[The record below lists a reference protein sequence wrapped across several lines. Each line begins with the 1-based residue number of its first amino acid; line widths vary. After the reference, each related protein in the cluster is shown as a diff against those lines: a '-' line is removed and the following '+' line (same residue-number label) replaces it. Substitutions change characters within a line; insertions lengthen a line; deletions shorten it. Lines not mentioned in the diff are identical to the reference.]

1 MAEINDNVKKLYNSL
16 KLEGYT
22 DLGDIDQFDGKLKD
36 SGARKSLYD
45 ALNRD
50 GFTDLGEF
58 GEFET
63 KLGYEMPKD
72 LVSPANDVT
81 SSPLT
86 SPVNAQPVTEQDN
99 QGTQPEQE
107 KGFWGTFAGDVI
119 QRINAGGQ
127 DLGAGIFGLLD
138 KGARGLENLTGGLVK
153 SGGAFGQIADTFE
166 RDAAISRA
174 RSNRYQGK
182 DYKQLWDEGDYAGI
196 IGDIVLTGAESLP
209 MSIAAAASSVVN
221 PAAGLVG
228 IGAITASEKY
238 DQLDESNPNMKE
250 FPKLANA
257 ILTGFAEGASEMLG
271 AGVSNA
277 WIKGLYKTMG
287 KEKAE
292 QAIQQG
298 LLGKLREHFKRF
310 GIFYEPVEEGLEE
323 VSSQFAQNVTDKI
336 TGASPDID
344 VTEGLADSFVYG
356 MGGGAYFS
364 AANLPAYARQRVL
377 ERRANRQAE
386 TKRQDDSFR
395 TATNNAYE
403 AAYKDTSREGIN
415 SVYNNAQSK
424 KANLDAIDPGL
435 AVTIDQYVNDNAS
448 EGEVMSLME
457 GLDGDTRAAAEEYY
471 NSQIAMRGVED
482 RALDNVDKTIEEITA
497 NVMPYVTTT
506 EDGRREYTTAQY
518 DEGLYHGQV
527 FVKSIE
533 GDKAIIYQDGKEKMV
548 DAKRL
553 SNKDTKDLDVE
564 INKIK
569 SNMTAN
575 EQSRLDLFT
584 QHHPKTSYPEPGLVV
599 FNGKD
604 AFILQGQDENGDW
617 SAFPAVFD
625 KEIGQVTAKANGT
638 PSILTEREILELQD
652 NAYASQDMPVNEQVQ
667 QEQQPE
673 QTIKTSEIE
682 GENATSP
689 SSGES
694 NVSQETPQSD
704 LDRVI
709 ASLPKKDGSIDYK
722 AMTPMQQY
730 DYTSV
735 SEGPETA
742 LADLQQDVEAKR
754 VELSGIE
761 DKIAKATG
769 GDRAALRDQ
778 ARAKRKEYEELTAF
792 YNSVAPAPASVETIQ
807 EEQEPSPIVETQEE
821 PVAESVSEET
831 TTTETAQEEPVFRTV
846 HDEIED
852 LFDGSLDNDEIDQL
866 VDANIKEAEK
876 ALGKIKKPA
885 VGADKAAYL
894 EKKKEYEAKREAA
907 QAVVDHWN
915 DVKAQIANNRAG
927 VEQQAIPD
935 LEEIGEPLNAHEL
948 AAEMLANGSIKLTR
962 DSYMQ
967 ETGFGDQE
975 TKGMFGLFAS
985 PEKGGVSVERAGEI
999 LTQADSEGGYNF
1011 IDPNEPNAARDV
1023 IIDVLSQAKT
1033 RGDLINY
1040 IKRRREEMANRER
1053 QAAYND
1059 YAKWTQDNF
1068 GMTPEEWEAY
1078 NDAVDR
1084 DIRSIGITDE
1094 ELSAID
1100 GEIYDDMLA
1109 EQQDYAEIYGQLNQQ
1124 QDETNQGNEQG
1135 RDQEPGEGGGE
1146 VLPTE
1151 QPVET
1156 GRDGVVEGEREAG
1169 DDVNRQDDGAQA
1181 IQQEVKG
1188 QDLFDFAEQVVEENK
1203 RKKSGKVNEAPL
1215 TTEEIDNSDFDQVV
1229 KDGAKSYLDGN
1240 VNFAT
1245 SIAYQQIYN
1254 NVRNRSGYNE
1264 PDRQGT
1270 DGTQLD
1276 GEVDGAGSSAIGRGR
1291 DENDQVGNEGGQTP
1305 VSGQG
1310 ERGQDSVLEPVVPN
1324 GEQGDN
1330 VVPGEESGFDGVS
1343 TGRGNA
1349 RRGRKSGGDGN
1360 NVRATRGRKG
1370 RKRDDGE
1377 DTKRRDSAK
1386 SERDSAIEEINSLLD
1401 DFVKAGKEDLSLS
1414 VVGMNPKQIEIAGK
1428 ILVAGVKLGY
1438 TYVKDGVYKFNDW
1451 RKAMRSKLADPF
1463 SKAMKLT
1470 DAEIDEFIQDM
1481 WNYPYSI
1488 DGQTKLLREWAAE
1501 MEKSEL
1507 RSQVRMGLEEKAR
1520 LQREA
1525 ENIPVEVGN
1534 MQNIVET
1541 LPYLLPQQQE
1551 DVLKA
1556 ETQFFD
1562 PSHADRDH
1570 AYGKGYLFTNG
1581 TGTGKTYTGLGIV
1594 KRFIKQGKG
1603 RILILTPSQQK
1614 VLDWTKDAKNLG
1626 IDLKPLE
1633 STKDKG
1639 EGAVITTF
1647 ANLRTNKA
1655 LMEDDF
1661 DLVVYDESHRI
1672 MENKNADETI
1682 GVRQHYM
1689 ITNKNE
1695 DEAIRR
1701 LQSLHPLWIEQEELI
1716 KELDSLGKM
1725 MADPDMMQEEYAEK
1739 DSRKKQIETRLQEI
1753 RELQDKAMPEI
1764 REKAKKAV
1772 ERTKTVFLSA
1782 TPFNTI
1788 PSLAYTEGYIFSYPE
1803 ENRNTVGSYNHRS
1816 PREQFL
1822 ETQFGAGYRFRYGRI
1837 ENHVENPEALS
1848 QQEVQFSDYL
1858 ENTLQTKSGRIID
1871 SEYDYSRDF
1880 PTVTFEMASMFNNAL
1895 QDVFDYGSDKYSEI
1909 RDAFYN
1915 VFYNYNYSTALFE
1928 TMKIAAIVPRIK
1940 QHLDMG
1946 RKVVVFHR
1954 RVSSK
1959 NELVPP
1965 FRLSLDMA
1973 RSMASTLKDSNPEEK
1988 EKKRL
1993 ILKQI
1998 ADFEND
2004 YSKLLQ
2010 YEKTL
2015 NYSMPREQLAE
2026 VFGADNVLYFSG
2038 KESKKAKDDAVRQFN
2053 DDNSGKNIIVIQE
2066 ASGKEGI
2073 SLHDTTGNHQRVL
2086 ITLALPQ
2093 SPITALQIEGR
2104 TYRIGNKSNAI
2115 FEYPLLGLNLE
2126 TTLFGSKFNQQVST
2140 TENLALGSK
2149 ARNLRNAFAEGVMQH
2164 SGDIPLESQGVG
2176 GKEFDNAGKDVQD
2189 GFDKAVLDYY
2199 GTQKLKG
2206 KRNERAGIDY
2216 FPTPEPVGYKMVEW
2230 ARLEDGEEVLEPSA
2244 GHGAIARYVPMS
2256 NGLTAVE
2263 PSQDLFSLLQLRAG
2277 GNGRKF
2283 MNDIFENLNT
2293 VNKYDVVVM
2302 NPPYGQAGK
2311 KAIDHLSK
2319 AFDHLNEGGR
2329 VIAIIPRG
2337 STDNKFDKWLSETP
2351 SAAFVGEVLLPTSA
2365 FNRAGTSVSTR
2376 VVLVDKV
2383 TRKEARKDLPR
2394 HVSFDLSS
2402 YEAIDGKD
2410 GLFEA
2415 LRDIDMPRRTID
2427 KVAIDMKN
2435 ARKMAKSFRDIPG
2448 VESVIV
2454 NEDGISV
2461 DGRYPKFIYLTW
2473 SDLRSPRKYG
2483 QVNDKYN
2490 SYLND
2495 KGKKASENAEFY
2507 DTVLK
2512 TFQAVSGLTHEQFM
2526 EQANKEASVSLPRYR
2541 YIMDTNTRTGDY
2553 MHLASPETQGTLTDE
2568 QYAKVL
2574 SVAKKHGGYWNR
2586 FKKAFHFDT
2595 REQAMEFIDELS
2607 SYNTNNTRFRE
2618 SYTTEEEDI
2627 IDKSQKDGTYMKAP
2641 NGNPTNLSEKQ
2652 WAQVRTKSFKDWFG
2666 DWEND
2671 PNDSSRIVDENG
2683 EPKVVYHGTYSKFE
2697 TFNRELLG
2705 QVTDFNASDENWAKT
2720 SHIGFWFNDK
2730 KIGFYNIHIPCFLNI
2745 RNPIEMG
2752 SMQELAE
2759 EMSYY
2764 NSGEDFRDYNSDQ
2777 YDSVIIEND
2786 EEMGNTS
2793 YSVFDSNQIKSATDN
2808 IGTFSSQDEDIRY
2821 RYNDN
2826 GLQDNTRIEEAG
2838 PEANREGS
2846 RARTETVEANGNFG
2860 AQDNTPVGSTGRET
2874 AEANDGVYN
2883 GDRVNGQQTGN
2894 YDRASDQGTG
2904 RENRPANGDIDGQDG
2919 QRPVG
2924 IDTEGGEQGQRD
2936 IDSGRGNNLGNIQPG
2951 DNRGA
2956 TDNGDRGTNNVD
2968 KRLDREGNGIGR
2980 TYQGRQRII
2989 EVSNETAGSLGQRVT
3004 VITDINELPD
3014 GDAKRAISQGRKVTG
3029 WYDIPSRTVYVYAP
3043 NVADENEAKRTI
3055 LHETVG
3061 HKGLRQ
3067 LIGER
3072 DYDAEMAR
3080 LFGLLPKKERDAVA
3094 DRASRRYDGDV
3105 SVAMDEYLAEKAE
3118 LDEKP
3123 YWWEKAVSS
3132 VRDML
3137 RKIGID
3143 VRLTDNDVKY
3153 LLWRSRQGLA
3163 NANATAMAEDMVMRD
3178 KLGIDPKRG
3187 GDSRFRTAGERS
3199 VHDHSNIDQY
3209 ATERQVGS
3217 AKEQYERTLKTSA
3230 YKFQEAMQDS
3240 MLGLKTLMDAV
3251 EKESGKK
3258 IMDYENAYIAENAMS
3273 SKNLSEMEVSR
3284 RTVQKNMIDEITKLE
3299 KRGTTFDEISDY
3311 LIAKHGIERNRLM
3324 ALKKALSKNEET
3336 YQKNMEDYIAGR
3348 DAIRANGK
3356 TWEEQQRELDELA
3369 ESYGANLAEDYS
3381 GFNEMFPPADNSTE
3395 YDREAAYGYVTD
3407 YENAYDTSGVL
3418 RSVAE
3423 MNASI
3428 LDKQRNSGLMS
3439 DNAYKTISDM
3449 YQYYVPLRGW
3459 EQTTADEAYTYLTT
3473 DRGVFNAPVKT
3484 AYGRRSK
3491 AANPIFNMVNMAE
3504 SGIVEG
3510 NRNLMKQRF
3519 LTMAQNHKTDLVS
3532 VSDMWVKEVEV
3543 MDEDGN
3549 MVKEWQAQFP
3559 TIPDNATP
3567 EQVESIVT
3575 KFNERMEE
3583 LSKDKD
3589 SKIKRSKDMGN
3600 IPYKILPREKRE
3612 HQVIVKR
3619 NGKEYVLTVNGN
3631 PRAAQALNGLTN
3643 PDNNKTGWYGTLERS
3658 GKWLNRHLAANY
3670 TTRNPGFVISNFLRD
3685 MIYSNSM
3692 VWVKEN
3698 PLYALRFNRN
3708 FAKVNPAKMFS
3719 LLRKYENGTLDMSNE
3734 TERYFNE
3741 FMRGGGVTGYTNIR
3755 DVEAIRSD
3763 IAKEMR
3769 YSNKRLSIGKAFN
3782 ILGKWMDLLNRSV
3795 ENNSRFA
3802 AYVTS
3807 RQEGRSV
3814 DRSVYDAKEISVNF
3828 NKKGSGSKFLGEK
3841 DMGVI
3846 GNMAAF
3852 TSGAGQSLYVFW
3864 NAGVQGVSN
3873 TAKIAKNNKLKFAG
3887 LGATYFL
3894 LGSLINVAMQELGGD
3909 DDDEAGDY
3917 YDLPEYVRRNN
3928 ICIRNGVGGW
3938 ITIPL
3943 PIELRAI
3950 YGLGELVAGLA
3961 TGREKMSDQKVAM
3974 KVAEQFSQI
3983 MPLDMLGDGG
3993 GFMAFVPSSVKP
4005 LVEAGV
4011 NVDWTGL
4018 PIYKDNDFNKTLPEW
4033 TKAYSNVDPT
4043 LLALSKNL
4051 NEWTG
4056 GDKYTVGAVNINPA
4070 IVEHI
4075 LSGYLGGFESMRAQ
4089 LVKSIDTAIGDRE
4102 FEWRN
4107 VPVLSRV
4114 IREVDERTRMKAV
4127 NDAYYDNLKEMDDIH
4142 QRLLGYRKELSDPKN
4157 TPIDIAEY
4165 TQKYR
4170 DLLQSDEY
4178 RAYYEFNMLNKNY
4191 KKLNDLYKQ
4200 TNDERLV
4207 EYMDDLKVSMNEIAD
4222 MIK

>member
-22 DLGDIDQFDGKLKD
+22 DLGDIDQFNGKLKD

-153 SGGAFGQIADTFE
+153 SGGAFGQLADTFE

-182 DYKQLWDEGDYAGI
+182 DYKQLWDEGDYAGM
-196 IGDIVLTGAESLP
+196 IGDIALTGAESLP

-228 IGAITASEKY
+228 IGAITASQKY

-257 ILTGFAEGASEMLG
+257 ILTGLAEGGSEMLG

-323 VSSQFAQNVTDKI
+323 VSSQFSQNVTDKI

-403 AAYKDTSREGIN
+403 AGYNDTSREGIN
-415 SVYNNAQSK
+415 ATYNNAQSK

-448 EGEVMSLME
+448 EGEVISLME

-471 NSQIAMRGVED
+471 NSQIAMRGVYD
-482 RALDNVDKTIEEITA
+482 KALDDVDKKVKEMRDSVT
-497 NVMPYVTTT
+497 PYVTTT
-506 EDGRREYTTAQY
+506 EDGRQQYTTAQY
-518 DEGLYHGQV
+518 DEGLFHGRV

-533 GDKAIIYQDGKEKMV
+533 GNVAFIYRDGNTKPDMV
-548 DAKRL
+548 DARRL
-553 SNKDTKDLDVE
+553 SNITTGDLDAE
-564 INKIK
+564 MEKLRESMIM
-569 SNMTAN
+569 S
-575 EQSRLDLFT
+575 EQVRLDLYT
-584 QHHPKTSYPEPGLVV
+584 QHSPKTRYPEPGLVV

-625 KEIGQVTAKANGT
+625 KETGQVTAKENGT
-638 PSILTEREILELQD
+638 PSLLTERDILELQD
-652 NAYASQDMPVNEQVQ
+652 NAYASQDIPVNEQVQ

-709 ASLPKKDGSIDYK
+709 ASLPKKKDGSIDYK

-730 DYTSV
+730 DYTSA

-831 TTTETAQEEPVFRTV
+831 TTTETAQEEPVSRTV
-846 HDEIED
+846 NEEIED
-852 LFDGSLDNDEIDQL
+852 LFDGYLDNDEIDQL

-935 LEEIGEPLNAHEL
+935 IEEIGEPLNAHEL

-1078 NDAVDR
+1078 NDAMDR

-1094 ELSAID
+1094 ELRAID

-1124 QDETNQGNEQG
+1124 QDETNKGNEQG
-1135 RDQEPGEGGGE
+1135 RDQEPGEGSGE

-1156 GRDGVVEGEREAG
+1156 GRDGVVEGERPVDNNINSENA
-1169 DDVNRQDDGAQA
+1169 GAQEGASGEIKPIGKGPFGNIYDQFRGKVKEA
-1181 IQQEVKG
+1181 INFLRNIRDGEAIGALYHKDIGDISLVWGNDKAGLKKILKKHPEVSN
-1188 QDLFDFAEQVVEENK
+1188 DLQGILDGMNVVEESDNRIKLESPTHFAVVSKEFLGQPRDKWLLTAYEKKETPRLANSSMDVESNLNGKSDDTATRQNQDVSNNKIINNQEESQDKKNSNNEKPKNKKDNGLLSESDFIDKKVKEAFESRKDKKLTREEWEDTDDFDNAFNQASDSYPDYIKQLKDNGDLQLFYDNGSIGDRIKIREAIETAGFNFDDYVDASKEKEEAK
-1203 RKKSGKVNEAPL
+1203 RKR
-1215 TTEEIDNSDFDQVV
+1215 EEKRQKRQKEIMSRI
-1229 KDGAKSYLDGN
+1229 GLLDENGS
-1240 VNFAT
+1240 T
-1245 SIAYQQIYN
+1245 RYSIGEIAY
-1254 NVRNRSGYNE
+1254 
-1264 PDRQGT
+1264 T
-1270 DGTQLD
+1270 DMT
-1276 GEVDGAGSSAIGRGR
+1276 
-1291 DENDQVGNEGGQTP
+1291 DEQ
-1305 VSGQG
+1305 
-1310 ERGQDSVLEPVVPN
+1310 
-1324 GEQGDN
+1324 
-1330 VVPGEESGFDGVS
+1330 
-1343 TGRGNA
+1343 
-1349 RRGRKSGGDGN
+1349 
-1360 NVRATRGRKG
+1360 RAVY
-1370 RKRDDGE
+1370 D
-1377 DTKRRDSAK
+1377 
-1386 SERDSAIEEINSLLD
+1386 
-1401 DFVKAGKEDLSLS
+1401 S
-1414 VVGMNPKQIEIAGK
+1414 VVGMLEDAGIQVEVLTDDQMKALADNNEITLEAKRKSETRKDKDRVNGFIDEAISMVTGKSVKDVRSDRLRREQERRDKAKKIYDSVLDNDFNDVTLRLINEYIDEATPNNPYGRRISQRVPQKMERRLHEGNRTNAIDALFTRISESAVGKAGEKLEGNRGSRERAKEKKKELLKGWAIATGNWHTDISDFTNDKEPVARGKDSDVYYSKDGEYVIKFSKGKEGNRFPSDIDAPNLFSYIFPNSAYDILGYGEIDGNFVTILRQPIVEIESALTEDERVEYMRSLGFDPINKDNTAFSNGEVIVADLQKGNVVRTKEGNVRVIDADVKLHTKDLGGKYSYPPVDVDTENRINLFKDNNGIIYGATIGGKIYLNGSALNPETPIHEYTHIWDEACRRNNPELWNRGVDLMRQTSVWNDVKNDPNYSNLETDDEIASEVHSRLTG
-1428 ILVAGVKLGY
+1428 
-1438 TYVKDGVYKFNDW
+1438 KDGARILEEMVDSSNKQETSDLREKLKKWLDDFWWWLKDTMMPWTKNEVSRVTLNDFVNMPLKDLANGKRINQENNTVRFRFIGERGAYNLDQAEEATTRMDNLNVARNMEKANNEKKMRIEKLKTSNPVEITGDEIEPSDDLKQYKKNALEYGKRLRGEYTNKDTGVTVILSSGNKNGGLKEVLQHDINDIDHLKSVAAIPGILENSIYIETVDNEEVDKNPNVA
-1451 RKAMRSKLADPF
+1451 RYHYYVCGLKIGDTDYTVKAVVAEQNNGNRYYDHKLTEIEKGKLLDELAQLNQTSPSGLSSTGELEETEQSRPAASRGGTQSSPVSKYKDTRLMSILQTNDIENAKKIKLATGWERGADGKWRYETPDFSFKENPVVVPF
-1463 SKAMKLT
+1463 DGYVLTNLGALINDEELFKAYPELEDMTVQYQNLPLGMLASYSPKT
-1470 DAEIDEFIQDM
+1470 NRFPAMITMDDEFIRKKENPE
-1481 WNYPYSI
+1481 WR
-1488 DGQTKLLREWAAE
+1488 KLVEKMEQEPVIKKWIEE
-1501 MEKSEL
+1501 ME
-1507 RSQVRMGLEEKAR
+1507 
-1520 LQREA
+1520 RE
-1525 ENIPVEVGN
+1525 PFD
-1534 MQNIVET
+1534 ET
-1541 LPYLLPQQQE
+1541 LY
-1551 DVLKA
+1551 
-1556 ETQFFD
+1556 
-1562 PSHADRDH
+1562 
-1570 AYGKGYLFTNG
+1570 
-1581 TGTGKTYTGLGIV
+1581 
-1594 KRFIKQGKG
+1594 
-1603 RILILTPSQQK
+1603 
-1614 VLDWTKDAKNLG
+1614 
-1626 IDLKPLE
+1626 
-1633 STKDKG
+1633 
-1639 EGAVITTF
+1639 
-1647 ANLRTNKA
+1647 NK
-1655 LMEDDF
+1655 
-1661 DLVVYDESHRI
+1661 
-1672 MENKNADETI
+1672 
-1682 GVRQHYM
+1682 
-1689 ITNKNE
+1689 
-1695 DEAIRR
+1695 
-1701 LQSLHPLWIEQEELI
+1701 
-1716 KELDSLGKM
+1716 
-1725 MADPDMMQEEYAEK
+1725 AEK
-1739 DSRKKQIETRLQEI
+1739 DFKESPLWEKYNDLLLGKGKVPRYVSGFSGEKILAHEIQHAIQDIEGF
-1753 RELQDKAMPEI
+1753 
-1764 REKAKKAV
+1764 AKGG
-1772 ERTKTVFLSA
+1772 
-1782 TPFNTI
+1782 NT
-1788 PSLAYTEGYIFSYPE
+1788 
-1803 ENRNTVGSYNHRS
+1803 RNTQYNNFAGEVESRNVEKRFDLS
-1816 PREQFL
+1816 PEGRNATLAEETEDVAREDQIF
-1822 ETQFGAGYRFRYGRI
+1822 I
-1837 ENHVENPEALS
+1837 
-1848 QQEVQFSDYL
+1848 
-1858 ENTLQTKSGRIID
+1858 
-1871 SEYDYSRDF
+1871 
-1880 PTVTFEMASMFNNAL
+1880 NNAL
-1895 QDVFDYGSDKYSEI
+1895 
-1909 RDAFYN
+1909 N
-1915 VFYNYNYSTALFE
+1915 N
-1928 TMKIAAIVPRIK
+1928 
-1940 QHLDMG
+1940 
-1946 RKVVVFHR
+1946 
-1954 RVSSK
+1954 
-1959 NELVPP
+1959 
-1965 FRLSLDMA
+1965 
-1973 RSMASTLKDSNPEEK
+1973 
-1988 EKKRL
+1988 
-1993 ILKQI
+1993 
-1998 ADFEND
+1998 
-2004 YSKLLQ
+2004 
-2010 YEKTL
+2010 
-2015 NYSMPREQLAE
+2015 
-2026 VFGADNVLYFSG
+2026 
-2038 KESKKAKDDAVRQFN
+2038 
-2053 DDNSGKNIIVIQE
+2053 
-2066 ASGKEGI
+2066 
-2073 SLHDTTGNHQRVL
+2073 
-2086 ITLALPQ
+2086 
-2093 SPITALQIEGR
+2093 
-2104 TYRIGNKSNAI
+2104 NKS
-2115 FEYPLLGLNLE
+2115 
-2126 TTLFGSKFNQQVST
+2126 LFYEPNTRNNQS
-2140 TENLALGSK
+2140 
-2149 ARNLRNAFAEGVMQH
+2149 
-2164 SGDIPLESQGVG
+2164 
-2176 GKEFDNAGKDVQD
+2176 
-2189 GFDKAVLDYY
+2189 
-2199 GTQKLKG
+2199 
-2206 KRNERAGIDY
+2206 
-2216 FPTPEPVGYKMVEW
+2216 
-2230 ARLEDGEEVLEPSA
+2230 
-2244 GHGAIARYVPMS
+2244 
-2256 NGLTAVE
+2256 
-2263 PSQDLFSLLQLRAG
+2263 
-2277 GNGRKF
+2277 
-2283 MNDIFENLNT
+2283 
-2293 VNKYDVVVM
+2293 
-2302 NPPYGQAGK
+2302 
-2311 KAIDHLSK
+2311 
-2319 AFDHLNEGGR
+2319 
-2329 VIAIIPRG
+2329 
-2337 STDNKFDKWLSETP
+2337 
-2351 SAAFVGEVLLPTSA
+2351 
-2365 FNRAGTSVSTR
+2365 
-2376 VVLVDKV
+2376 
-2383 TRKEARKDLPR
+2383 KEAR
-2394 HVSFDLSS
+2394 
-2402 YEAIDGKD
+2402 
-2410 GLFEA
+2410 
-2415 LRDIDMPRRTID
+2415 
-2427 KVAIDMKN
+2427 
-2435 ARKMAKSFRDIPG
+2435 
-2448 VESVIV
+2448 
-2454 NEDGISV
+2454 
-2461 DGRYPKFIYLTW
+2461 
-2473 SDLRSPRKYG
+2473 
-2483 QVNDKYN
+2483 
-2490 SYLND
+2490 
-2495 KGKKASENAEFY
+2495 
-2507 DTVLK
+2507 
-2512 TFQAVSGLTHEQFM
+2512 
-2526 EQANKEASVSLPRYR
+2526 
-2541 YIMDTNTRTGDY
+2541 
-2553 MHLASPETQGTLTDE
+2553 
-2568 QYAKVL
+2568 
-2574 SVAKKHGGYWNR
+2574 
-2586 FKKAFHFDT
+2586 
-2595 REQAMEFIDELS
+2595 
-2607 SYNTNNTRFRE
+2607 
-2618 SYTTEEEDI
+2618 
-2627 IDKSQKDGTYMKAP
+2627 
-2641 NGNPTNLSEKQ
+2641 
-2652 WAQVRTKSFKDWFG
+2652 
-2666 DWEND
+2666 
-2671 PNDSSRIVDENG
+2671 
-2683 EPKVVYHGTYSKFE
+2683 
-2697 TFNRELLG
+2697 
-2705 QVTDFNASDENWAKT
+2705 
-2720 SHIGFWFNDK
+2720 
-2730 KIGFYNIHIPCFLNI
+2730 
-2745 RNPIEMG
+2745 
-2752 SMQELAE
+2752 
-2759 EMSYY
+2759 
-2764 NSGEDFRDYNSDQ
+2764 
-2777 YDSVIIEND
+2777 
-2786 EEMGNTS
+2786 
-2793 YSVFDSNQIKSATDN
+2793 
-2808 IGTFSSQDEDIRY
+2808 
-2821 RYNDN
+2821 
-2826 GLQDNTRIEEAG
+2826 
-2838 PEANREGS
+2838 PEANREDS

-2919 QRPVG
+2919 QRAVG
-2924 IDTEGGEQGQRD
+2924 YDAGRGEQGQRD
-2936 IDSGRGNNLGNIQPG
+2936 IDSGERNNLGNIQPG
-2951 DNRGA
+2951 NDRGA

-2968 KRLDREGNGIGR
+2968 KRLDREGDGIGR

-3004 VITDINELPD
+3004 VITDINEIPD

-3072 DYDAEMAR
+3072 DYDSEMAR

-3123 YWWEKAVSS
+3123 SWWEKAVSS

-3143 VRLTDNDVKY
+3143 VKLTDNDVKY

-3240 MLGLKTLMDAV
+3240 MLGLKTLMEAV

-3567 EQVESIVT
+3567 EQVESIVA

-3589 SKIKRSKDMGN
+3589 SKIKRSRDMGN

-3619 NGKEYVLTVNGN
+3619 NGKEYVLTINGN

-3719 LLRKYENGTLDMSNE
+3719 LLRKYENGTLDMNNE

-3741 FMRGGGVTGYTNIR
+3741 FMRGGGETGYTNIR

-3943 PIELRAI
+3943 PIELRAV
-3950 YGLGELVAGLA
+3950 YGLGELAAGLA

-3974 KVAEQFSQI
+3974 KVAEQMSQV

-4018 PIYKDNDFNKTLPEW
+4018 PIYKDNDFNKGMPEW

-4089 LVKSIDTAIGDRE
+4089 LVKSIDTATGERE

-4114 IREVDERTRMKAV
+4114 IREGDERTRMKAV
-4127 NDAYYDNLKEMDDIH
+4127 NDAYYENMKMMKEIH
-4142 QRLLGYRKELSDPKN
+4142 QQELGYDRERKNPAN
-4157 TPIDIAEY
+4157 TPIEIAEY
-4165 TQKYR
+4165 SKKYS
-4170 DLLQSDEY
+4170 DLRQSDKY
-4178 RAYYEFNMLNKNY
+4178 KAYKEIEIRNNKY
-4191 KKLNDLYKQ
+4191 LYLKDLYEK
-4200 TNDERLV
+4200 TKDERLV
-4207 EYMDDLKVSMNEIAD
+4207 EHMDNMKISMNEIAD

>member
-86 SPVNAQPVTEQDN
+86 SPVNTQPVTEQDN

-153 SGGAFGQIADTFE
+153 SGGAFGQLADTFE

-182 DYKQLWDEGDYAGI
+182 DYKQLWDEGDYAGM
-196 IGDIVLTGAESLP
+196 IGDIALTGAESLP

-257 ILTGFAEGASEMLG
+257 ILTGLAEGGSEMLG

-336 TGASPDID
+336 TGVSPDMD

-364 AANLPAYARQRVL
+364 AANLPAYAHQRVL

-403 AAYKDTSREGIN
+403 AGYNDTSREGIN
-415 SVYNNAQSK
+415 ATYNNAQSK

-448 EGEVMSLME
+448 EGEVISLME

-471 NSQIAMRGVED
+471 NSQIAMRGVYD
-482 RALDNVDKTIEEITA
+482 KALDDVDKKVKEMRDSVT
-497 NVMPYVTTT
+497 PYVTTT
-506 EDGRREYTTAQY
+506 EDGIQQYTTAQY
-518 DEGLYHGQV
+518 DEGLFHGKV

-548 DAKRL
+548 DARRL
-553 SNKDTKDLDVE
+553 SDINTGDLDAE
-564 INKIK
+564 MEKLRESMIM
-569 SNMTAN
+569 S
-575 EQSRLDLFT
+575 EQVRLDLYT
-584 QHHPKTSYPEPGLVV
+584 QHSPKTRYPEPGLVV

-617 SAFPAVFD
+617 SAFPAVMD
-625 KEIGQVTAKANGT
+625 KETGQVTAKANGT
-638 PSILTEREILELQD
+638 PSLLTEREILELQD

-689 SSGES
+689 SSDES

-709 ASLPKKDGSIDYK
+709 ASLPKKDDGSIDYK
-722 AMTPMQQY
+722 SMSPSQQY
-730 DYTSV
+730 DYTSLTE
-735 SEGPETA
+735 SPETA
-742 LADLQQDVEAKR
+742 LSDLQQDVEAKKKE
-754 VELSGIE
+754 VEDIE
-761 DKIAKATG
+761 AKIAKATG
-769 GDRAALRDQ
+769 GERAELRDQ

-792 YNSVAPAPASVETIQ
+792 YNSVAPAPVPAEIQ
-807 EEQEPSPIVETQEE
+807 QEVQEPVQAVEKQEVKQEKPIETEK
-821 PVAESVSEET
+821 SK
-831 TTTETAQEEPVFRTV
+831 TTEKKTDKNNEVDNYLGLEE
-846 HDEIED
+846 
-852 LFDGSLDNDEIDQL
+852 
-866 VDANIKEAEK
+866 
-876 ALGKIKKPA
+876 
-885 VGADKAAYL
+885 VGA
-894 EKKKEYEAKREAA
+894 
-907 QAVVDHWN
+907 
-915 DVKAQIANNRAG
+915 
-927 VEQQAIPD
+927 
-935 LEEIGEPLNAHEL
+935 PLNAHEL
-948 AAEMLANGSIKLTR
+948 AAKMMANGSIRLTR
-962 DSYMQ
+962 DSYMK
-967 ETGFGDQE
+967 ETGFGE
-975 TKGMFGLFAS
+975 EEAKKMFGLFYK
-985 PEKGGVSVERAGEI
+985 PENGGVSVERAGEI

-1084 DIRSIGITDE
+1084 DIRSIGITDV
-1094 ELSAID
+1094 ELRAID

-1181 IQQEVKG
+1181 GEGESIREDDNG
-1188 QDLFDFAEQVVEENK
+1188 MTEN
-1203 RKKSGKVNEAPL
+1203 
-1215 TTEEIDNSDFDQVV
+1215 Q
-1229 KDGAKSYLDGN
+1229 
-1240 VNFAT
+1240 
-1245 SIAYQQIYN
+1245 
-1254 NVRNRSGYNE
+1254 
-1264 PDRQGT
+1264 
-1270 DGTQLD
+1270 
-1276 GEVDGAGSSAIGRGR
+1276 
-1291 DENDQVGNEGGQTP
+1291 
-1305 VSGQG
+1305 
-1310 ERGQDSVLEPVVPN
+1310 
-1324 GEQGDN
+1324 
-1330 VVPGEESGFDGVS
+1330 
-1343 TGRGNA
+1343 
-1349 RRGRKSGGDGN
+1349 
-1360 NVRATRGRKG
+1360 RAVY
-1370 RKRDDGE
+1370 D
-1377 DTKRRDSAK
+1377 
-1386 SERDSAIEEINSLLD
+1386 
-1401 DFVKAGKEDLSLS
+1401 S
-1414 VVGMNPKQIEIAGK
+1414 VVGMLEDAG
-1428 ILVAGVKLGY
+1428 IQVEVL
-1438 TYVKDGVYKFNDW
+1438 TDDQM
-1451 RKAMRSKLADPF
+1451 KALAD
-1463 SKAMKLT
+1463 
-1470 DAEIDEFIQDM
+1470 
-1481 WNYPYSI
+1481 N
-1488 DGQTKLLREWAAE
+1488 
-1501 MEKSEL
+1501 
-1507 RSQVRMGLEEKAR
+1507 
-1520 LQREA
+1520 
-1525 ENIPVEVGN
+1525 
-1534 MQNIVET
+1534 
-1541 LPYLLPQQQE
+1541 
-1551 DVLKA
+1551 
-1556 ETQFFD
+1556 
-1562 PSHADRDH
+1562 
-1570 AYGKGYLFTNG
+1570 
-1581 TGTGKTYTGLGIV
+1581 
-1594 KRFIKQGKG
+1594 
-1603 RILILTPSQQK
+1603 
-1614 VLDWTKDAKNLG
+1614 
-1626 IDLKPLE
+1626 
-1633 STKDKG
+1633 
-1639 EGAVITTF
+1639 
-1647 ANLRTNKA
+1647 
-1655 LMEDDF
+1655 
-1661 DLVVYDESHRI
+1661 
-1672 MENKNADETI
+1672 
-1682 GVRQHYM
+1682 
-1689 ITNKNE
+1689 NE
-1695 DEAIRR
+1695 
-1701 LQSLHPLWIEQEELI
+1701 
-1716 KELDSLGKM
+1716 
-1725 MADPDMMQEEYAEK
+1725 
-1739 DSRKKQIETRLQEI
+1739 
-1753 RELQDKAMPEI
+1753 
-1764 REKAKKAV
+1764 
-1772 ERTKTVFLSA
+1772 
-1782 TPFNTI
+1782 
-1788 PSLAYTEGYIFSYPE
+1788 
-1803 ENRNTVGSYNHRS
+1803 
-1816 PREQFL
+1816 
-1822 ETQFGAGYRFRYGRI
+1822 
-1837 ENHVENPEALS
+1837 
-1848 QQEVQFSDYL
+1848 
-1858 ENTLQTKSGRIID
+1858 
-1871 SEYDYSRDF
+1871 
-1880 PTVTFEMASMFNNAL
+1880 
-1895 QDVFDYGSDKYSEI
+1895 
-1909 RDAFYN
+1909 
-1915 VFYNYNYSTALFE
+1915 
-1928 TMKIAAIVPRIK
+1928 
-1940 QHLDMG
+1940 
-1946 RKVVVFHR
+1946 
-1954 RVSSK
+1954 
-1959 NELVPP
+1959 
-1965 FRLSLDMA
+1965 
-1973 RSMASTLKDSNPEEK
+1973 
-1988 EKKRL
+1988 
-1993 ILKQI
+1993 
-1998 ADFEND
+1998 
-2004 YSKLLQ
+2004 
-2010 YEKTL
+2010 
-2015 NYSMPREQLAE
+2015 
-2026 VFGADNVLYFSG
+2026 
-2038 KESKKAKDDAVRQFN
+2038 
-2053 DDNSGKNIIVIQE
+2053 
-2066 ASGKEGI
+2066 
-2073 SLHDTTGNHQRVL
+2073 
-2086 ITLALPQ
+2086 ITLEAK
-2093 SPITALQIEGR
+2093 R
-2104 TYRIGNKSNAI
+2104 KS
-2115 FEYPLLGLNLE
+2115 
-2126 TTLFGSKFNQQVST
+2126 
-2140 TENLALGSK
+2140 
-2149 ARNLRNAFAEGVMQH
+2149 
-2164 SGDIPLESQGVG
+2164 
-2176 GKEFDNAGKDVQD
+2176 
-2189 GFDKAVLDYY
+2189 
-2199 GTQKLKG
+2199 
-2206 KRNERAGIDY
+2206 
-2216 FPTPEPVGYKMVEW
+2216 
-2230 ARLEDGEEVLEPSA
+2230 
-2244 GHGAIARYVPMS
+2244 
-2256 NGLTAVE
+2256 
-2263 PSQDLFSLLQLRAG
+2263 
-2277 GNGRKF
+2277 
-2283 MNDIFENLNT
+2283 
-2293 VNKYDVVVM
+2293 
-2302 NPPYGQAGK
+2302 
-2311 KAIDHLSK
+2311 
-2319 AFDHLNEGGR
+2319 
-2329 VIAIIPRG
+2329 
-2337 STDNKFDKWLSETP
+2337 
-2351 SAAFVGEVLLPTSA
+2351 
-2365 FNRAGTSVSTR
+2365 
-2376 VVLVDKV
+2376 
-2383 TRKEARKDLPR
+2383 EARKDKDRVNGFIDEAISMVTGKSVKDVRSDRLRREQERRDKAKKIYDSVLDNDFNDVTLRLINEYIDEATPKNPYGRRISQRVPQKMERGLHEGNRTNAVDALFTRISESAVGKAGEKLEGNRGSRERAKEKKKELLKGWAIATGNWHTDISDFTNDKEPIARGKDSDVYYSKDGEYVIKFSKGKDSKRFSSDIDAANLFSFVFPNTAYDILGYGEINGEFVTILQQPVVDIESALTETERVAYMRSLGYEPMNKENTAFSNGQIVVSDLQKGNIVKGKDGKTYVIDADVKLHTKDLGGKYSYPPVDVDTENRINLFKDNNGIIYGATIGGKIYLNGSALNPETPIHEYTHIWDEACRRNNPELWNRGVDLMRQTSVWNDVKNDPNYSNLETDDEIASEVHSRLTGKDGARILEEMVDSSNKQDTSDLREKLKKWLDDFWWWLKDTMMPWTKNEVSRVTLNDFVNMPLKDLANGKRINQENNTVRFRFIGERGAYNLDQAEEATTRMDNLDVARNMEKANNDKKKRIEKLKTSNPVEITGDEIEPSDDLKQYKKNALEYGKRLRGEYTNKDTGVTVILSSGNKNGGLKEVLQHDINDIDHLKSVAAIPGILENSIYIETVDNEEVDKNPNVARYHYYVCGLKIGDTDYTVKAVVAEQNNGNRYYDHKLTEIEKGKLLDELAQLNQTSPSGLSSTGELEETEQSRPAASRGGTQSSPVSKYKDTRLMSILQTDDRENAKKIKLATGWERGADGKWRYETPDFSFKENPVVVPFDGYVLTNLGALINDEELFKAYPELEDMTVQYQNLPLGMLASYSPKTNR
-2394 HVSFDLSS
+2394 FPAMITMDNEFIRKKENPEWRKLVEKMEQEPVIKKWIEEMEREPFDEAVYNKAEKDFKESPLWEKYNDLLLGKGKVPRYVSGFSGEKILAHEIQHAIQDIEGFAKGGNTRNTQYNNFAGEVESRNVEKRFDLSP
-2402 YEAIDGKD
+2402 E
-2410 GLFEA
+2410 
-2415 LRDIDMPRRTID
+2415 
-2427 KVAIDMKN
+2427 
-2435 ARKMAKSFRDIPG
+2435 
-2448 VESVIV
+2448 
-2454 NEDGISV
+2454 
-2461 DGRYPKFIYLTW
+2461 GRSAT
-2473 SDLRSPRKYG
+2473 
-2483 QVNDKYN
+2483 
-2490 SYLND
+2490 
-2495 KGKKASENAEFY
+2495 
-2507 DTVLK
+2507 
-2512 TFQAVSGLTHEQFM
+2512 
-2526 EQANKEASVSLPRYR
+2526 
-2541 YIMDTNTRTGDY
+2541 
-2553 MHLASPETQGTLTDE
+2553 
-2568 QYAKVL
+2568 
-2574 SVAKKHGGYWNR
+2574 
-2586 FKKAFHFDT
+2586 
-2595 REQAMEFIDELS
+2595 
-2607 SYNTNNTRFRE
+2607 
-2618 SYTTEEEDI
+2618 
-2627 IDKSQKDGTYMKAP
+2627 
-2641 NGNPTNLSEKQ
+2641 
-2652 WAQVRTKSFKDWFG
+2652 
-2666 DWEND
+2666 
-2671 PNDSSRIVDENG
+2671 
-2683 EPKVVYHGTYSKFE
+2683 
-2697 TFNRELLG
+2697 
-2705 QVTDFNASDENWAKT
+2705 
-2720 SHIGFWFNDK
+2720 
-2730 KIGFYNIHIPCFLNI
+2730 
-2745 RNPIEMG
+2745 
-2752 SMQELAE
+2752 LAE
-2759 EMSYY
+2759 ETEDVAREDQIFIN
-2764 NSGEDFRDYNSDQ
+2764 NSLN
-2777 YDSVIIEND
+2777 N
-2786 EEMGNTS
+2786 N
-2793 YSVFDSNQIKSATDN
+2793 KSLLY
-2808 IGTFSSQDEDIRY
+2808 EP
-2821 RYNDN
+2821 
-2826 GLQDNTRIEEAG
+2826 NTRNNQSKEAG
-2838 PEANREGS
+2838 PEANREDS

-2919 QRPVG
+2919 QRAVG
-2924 IDTEGGEQGQRD
+2924 YDAGRGEQGQRD
-2936 IDSGRGNNLGNIQPG
+2936 IDSGERNNLGNIQPG

-2956 TDNGDRGTNNVD
+2956 TDIGDRGTNNVD
-2968 KRLDREGNGIGR
+2968 KRLDREGDGIGR

-3004 VITDINELPD
+3004 VITDINEIPD

-3072 DYDAEMAR
+3072 DYDSEMAR

-3123 YWWEKAVSS
+3123 SWWEKAVSS

-3143 VRLTDNDVKY
+3143 VKLTDNDVKY

-3178 KLGIDPKRG
+3178 KLGIGPKRG

-3251 EKESGKK
+3251 EKETGKR

-3273 SKNLSEMEVSR
+3273 SKNLSEMDVSR
-3284 RTVQKNMIDEITKLE
+3284 RTVQKNMIDEITNLE

-3510 NRNLMKQRF
+3510 NRNIMKQRF

-3567 EQVESIVT
+3567 EQVESIVAR
-3575 KFNERMEE
+3575 FNERMEE

-3589 SKIKRSKDMGN
+3589 SKIKRSRDMGN

-3619 NGKEYVLTVNGN
+3619 NGKEYVLTINGN

-3719 LLRKYENGTLDMSNE
+3719 LLRKYENGTLDMNNE

-3741 FMRGGGVTGYTNIR
+3741 FMRGGGETGYTNIR

-3894 LGSLINVAMQELGGD
+3894 LGSLINVAMQELGGG

-3993 GFMAFVPSSVKP
+3993 GLMAFVPSAVKP

-4018 PIYKDNDFNKTLPEW
+4018 PIYKDNDFNKGMPEW

-4089 LVKSIDTAIGDRE
+4089 LVKSIDTATGERE

-4114 IREVDERTRMKAV
+4114 IREGDERTRMKAV

>member
-86 SPVNAQPVTEQDN
+86 SPVNTQPVTEQDN

-153 SGGAFGQIADTFE
+153 SGGAFGQLADTFE

-182 DYKQLWDEGDYAGI
+182 DYKQLWDEGDYAGM
-196 IGDIVLTGAESLP
+196 IGDIALTGAESLP

-228 IGAITASEKY
+228 IGAITASQKY

-257 ILTGFAEGASEMLG
+257 ILTGLAEGGSEMLG

-336 TGASPDID
+336 TGVSPDMD

-403 AAYKDTSREGIN
+403 AGYNDTSREGIN
-415 SVYNNAQSK
+415 ATYNNAQSK

-471 NSQIAMRGVED
+471 NSQIAMRGVYD
-482 RALDNVDKTIEEITA
+482 KALDDVDKKVKEMRDSVT
-497 NVMPYVTTT
+497 PYVTTT
-506 EDGRREYTTAQY
+506 EDGRQQYTTAQY
-518 DEGLYHGQV
+518 DEGLFHGRV

-533 GDKAIIYQDGKEKMV
+533 GNVAFIYRDGNTKPDMV
-548 DAKRL
+548 DARRL
-553 SNKDTKDLDVE
+553 SNITTGDLDAE
-564 INKIK
+564 MEKLRESMIM
-569 SNMTAN
+569 S
-575 EQSRLDLFT
+575 EQVRLDLYT
-584 QHHPKTSYPEPGLVV
+584 QHSPKTRYPEPGLVV

-617 SAFPAVFD
+617 SAFPAVMD
-625 KEIGQVTAKANGT
+625 KETGQVTAKANGT
-638 PSILTEREILELQD
+638 PSLLTEREILELQD

-709 ASLPKKDGSIDYK
+709 ALLPKKDDGSIDYK
-722 AMTPMQQY
+722 SMSPSQQY
-730 DYTSV
+730 DYTSLTE
-735 SEGPETA
+735 SPETA
-742 LADLQQDVEAKR
+742 LSDLQQDVEAKKKE
-754 VELSGIE
+754 VEDIE
-761 DKIAKATG
+761 AKIAKATG
-769 GDRAALRDQ
+769 GERAELRDQ

-792 YNSVAPAPASVETIQ
+792 YNSVAPAPVPVEIQ
-807 EEQEPSPIVETQEE
+807 QEVQEHVQAVEKQEVKQEKPIETEK
-821 PVAESVSEET
+821 SK
-831 TTTETAQEEPVFRTV
+831 TTEKKTDKNNEVDNYLGLEE
-846 HDEIED
+846 
-852 LFDGSLDNDEIDQL
+852 
-866 VDANIKEAEK
+866 
-876 ALGKIKKPA
+876 
-885 VGADKAAYL
+885 VGA
-894 EKKKEYEAKREAA
+894 
-907 QAVVDHWN
+907 
-915 DVKAQIANNRAG
+915 
-927 VEQQAIPD
+927 
-935 LEEIGEPLNAHEL
+935 PLNAHEL
-948 AAEMLANGSIKLTR
+948 AAKMMANGSIRLTR
-962 DSYMQ
+962 DSYMK
-967 ETGFGDQE
+967 ETGFGE
-975 TKGMFGLFAS
+975 EEAKKMFGLFYK
-985 PEKGGVSVERAGEI
+985 PENGGVSVERAGEI

-1078 NDAVDR
+1078 NDAMDR

-1094 ELSAID
+1094 ELRAID

-1156 GRDGVVEGEREAG
+1156 GRDGVVEGERPVDNNINSENA
-1169 DDVNRQDDGAQA
+1169 GAQEGASGEIKPIGKGPFGNIYDQFRGKVKEA
-1181 IQQEVKG
+1181 INFLRNIRDGEAIGALYHKDIGDISLVWGNDKAGLKKILKKHPEVSN
-1188 QDLFDFAEQVVEENK
+1188 DLQGILDGMNVVEESDNRIKLESPTHFAVVSKEFLGQPRDKWLLTAYEKKETPRLANSSMDVESNLNGKSDDTATRQNQDVSNNKIINNQEESQDKKNSNNEKPKNKKDNGLLSESDFIDKKVKEAFESRKDKKLTREEWEDTDDFDNAFNQASDSYPDYIKQLKDNGDLQLFYDNGSIGDRIKIREAIETAGFNFDDYVDASKEKEEAK
-1203 RKKSGKVNEAPL
+1203 RKR
-1215 TTEEIDNSDFDQVV
+1215 EEKRQKRQKEIMSRI
-1229 KDGAKSYLDGN
+1229 GLLDENGS
-1240 VNFAT
+1240 T
-1245 SIAYQQIYN
+1245 RYSIGEIAY
-1254 NVRNRSGYNE
+1254 
-1264 PDRQGT
+1264 T
-1270 DGTQLD
+1270 DMT
-1276 GEVDGAGSSAIGRGR
+1276 
-1291 DENDQVGNEGGQTP
+1291 DEQ
-1305 VSGQG
+1305 
-1310 ERGQDSVLEPVVPN
+1310 
-1324 GEQGDN
+1324 
-1330 VVPGEESGFDGVS
+1330 
-1343 TGRGNA
+1343 
-1349 RRGRKSGGDGN
+1349 
-1360 NVRATRGRKG
+1360 RAVY
-1370 RKRDDGE
+1370 D
-1377 DTKRRDSAK
+1377 
-1386 SERDSAIEEINSLLD
+1386 
-1401 DFVKAGKEDLSLS
+1401 S
-1414 VVGMNPKQIEIAGK
+1414 VVGMLEDAG
-1428 ILVAGVKLGY
+1428 IQVEVL
-1438 TYVKDGVYKFNDW
+1438 TDDQM
-1451 RKAMRSKLADPF
+1451 KALAD
-1463 SKAMKLT
+1463 
-1470 DAEIDEFIQDM
+1470 
-1481 WNYPYSI
+1481 N
-1488 DGQTKLLREWAAE
+1488 
-1501 MEKSEL
+1501 
-1507 RSQVRMGLEEKAR
+1507 
-1520 LQREA
+1520 
-1525 ENIPVEVGN
+1525 
-1534 MQNIVET
+1534 
-1541 LPYLLPQQQE
+1541 
-1551 DVLKA
+1551 
-1556 ETQFFD
+1556 
-1562 PSHADRDH
+1562 
-1570 AYGKGYLFTNG
+1570 
-1581 TGTGKTYTGLGIV
+1581 
-1594 KRFIKQGKG
+1594 
-1603 RILILTPSQQK
+1603 
-1614 VLDWTKDAKNLG
+1614 
-1626 IDLKPLE
+1626 
-1633 STKDKG
+1633 
-1639 EGAVITTF
+1639 
-1647 ANLRTNKA
+1647 
-1655 LMEDDF
+1655 
-1661 DLVVYDESHRI
+1661 
-1672 MENKNADETI
+1672 
-1682 GVRQHYM
+1682 
-1689 ITNKNE
+1689 NE
-1695 DEAIRR
+1695 
-1701 LQSLHPLWIEQEELI
+1701 
-1716 KELDSLGKM
+1716 
-1725 MADPDMMQEEYAEK
+1725 
-1739 DSRKKQIETRLQEI
+1739 
-1753 RELQDKAMPEI
+1753 
-1764 REKAKKAV
+1764 
-1772 ERTKTVFLSA
+1772 
-1782 TPFNTI
+1782 
-1788 PSLAYTEGYIFSYPE
+1788 
-1803 ENRNTVGSYNHRS
+1803 
-1816 PREQFL
+1816 
-1822 ETQFGAGYRFRYGRI
+1822 
-1837 ENHVENPEALS
+1837 
-1848 QQEVQFSDYL
+1848 
-1858 ENTLQTKSGRIID
+1858 
-1871 SEYDYSRDF
+1871 
-1880 PTVTFEMASMFNNAL
+1880 
-1895 QDVFDYGSDKYSEI
+1895 
-1909 RDAFYN
+1909 
-1915 VFYNYNYSTALFE
+1915 
-1928 TMKIAAIVPRIK
+1928 
-1940 QHLDMG
+1940 
-1946 RKVVVFHR
+1946 
-1954 RVSSK
+1954 
-1959 NELVPP
+1959 
-1965 FRLSLDMA
+1965 
-1973 RSMASTLKDSNPEEK
+1973 
-1988 EKKRL
+1988 
-1993 ILKQI
+1993 
-1998 ADFEND
+1998 
-2004 YSKLLQ
+2004 
-2010 YEKTL
+2010 
-2015 NYSMPREQLAE
+2015 
-2026 VFGADNVLYFSG
+2026 
-2038 KESKKAKDDAVRQFN
+2038 
-2053 DDNSGKNIIVIQE
+2053 
-2066 ASGKEGI
+2066 
-2073 SLHDTTGNHQRVL
+2073 
-2086 ITLALPQ
+2086 ITLEAK
-2093 SPITALQIEGR
+2093 R
-2104 TYRIGNKSNAI
+2104 KS
-2115 FEYPLLGLNLE
+2115 
-2126 TTLFGSKFNQQVST
+2126 
-2140 TENLALGSK
+2140 
-2149 ARNLRNAFAEGVMQH
+2149 
-2164 SGDIPLESQGVG
+2164 
-2176 GKEFDNAGKDVQD
+2176 
-2189 GFDKAVLDYY
+2189 
-2199 GTQKLKG
+2199 
-2206 KRNERAGIDY
+2206 
-2216 FPTPEPVGYKMVEW
+2216 
-2230 ARLEDGEEVLEPSA
+2230 
-2244 GHGAIARYVPMS
+2244 
-2256 NGLTAVE
+2256 
-2263 PSQDLFSLLQLRAG
+2263 
-2277 GNGRKF
+2277 
-2283 MNDIFENLNT
+2283 
-2293 VNKYDVVVM
+2293 
-2302 NPPYGQAGK
+2302 
-2311 KAIDHLSK
+2311 
-2319 AFDHLNEGGR
+2319 
-2329 VIAIIPRG
+2329 
-2337 STDNKFDKWLSETP
+2337 
-2351 SAAFVGEVLLPTSA
+2351 
-2365 FNRAGTSVSTR
+2365 
-2376 VVLVDKV
+2376 
-2383 TRKEARKDLPR
+2383 EARKDKDRVNGFIDEAISMVTGKSVKDVRSDRLRREQERRDKAKKIYDSVLDNDFNDVTLRLINEYIDEATPNNPYGRRISQRVPQKMERRLHEGNRTNAIDALFTRISESAVGKAGEKLEGNRGSRERAKEKKKELLKGWAIATGNWHTDISDFTNDKEPVARGKDSDVYYSKDGEYVIKFSKGKEGNRFPSDIDAPNLFSYIFPNSAYDILGYGEIDGNFVTILRQPIVEIESALTEDERVEYMRSLGFDPINKDNTAFSNGEVIVADLQKGNVVRTKEGNVRVIDADVKLHTKDLGGKYSYPPVDVDTENRINLFKDNNGIIYGATIGGKIYLNGSALNPETPIHEYTHIWDEACRRNNPELWNRGVDLMRQTSVWNDVKNDPNYSNLETDDEIASEVHSRLTGKDGARILEEMVDSSNKQDTSDLREKLKKWLDDFWWWLKDTMMPWTKNEVSRVTLNDFVNMPLKDLANGKRINQENNTVRFRFIGERGAYNLDQAEEATTRMDNLDVARNMEKANNDKKKRIEKLRTSNPVEITGNEIEPSDDLKQYKKNALEYGKRLRGEYTNKDTGVTVILSSGNKNGGLKEVLQHDINDIDHLKSVAAIPGILENSIYIETVDNEEVDKNPNVARYHYYVCGLKIGDTDYTVKAVVAEQNNGNRYYDHKLTEIEKGKLLDELAQLNQTSPSGLSSTGELEETEQSRPAASRGGTQTSPVSKYKDTRLMSILQTDDRENAKKIKLATGWERGADGKWRYETPDFSFKENPVVVPFDGYVLTNLGALINDEELFKAYPELEDMTVQYQNLPLGMLASYSPKTNR
-2394 HVSFDLSS
+2394 FPAMITMDNEFIRKKENPEWRKLVEKMEQEPVIKKWIEEMEREPFDETLYNKAEKDFKESPLWEKYNDLLLGKGKVPRYVSGFSGEKILAHEIQHAIQDIEGFAKGGNTRNTQYNNFAGEVESRNVEKRFDLSP
-2402 YEAIDGKD
+2402 E
-2410 GLFEA
+2410 
-2415 LRDIDMPRRTID
+2415 
-2427 KVAIDMKN
+2427 
-2435 ARKMAKSFRDIPG
+2435 
-2448 VESVIV
+2448 
-2454 NEDGISV
+2454 
-2461 DGRYPKFIYLTW
+2461 GRSAT
-2473 SDLRSPRKYG
+2473 
-2483 QVNDKYN
+2483 
-2490 SYLND
+2490 
-2495 KGKKASENAEFY
+2495 
-2507 DTVLK
+2507 
-2512 TFQAVSGLTHEQFM
+2512 
-2526 EQANKEASVSLPRYR
+2526 
-2541 YIMDTNTRTGDY
+2541 
-2553 MHLASPETQGTLTDE
+2553 
-2568 QYAKVL
+2568 
-2574 SVAKKHGGYWNR
+2574 
-2586 FKKAFHFDT
+2586 
-2595 REQAMEFIDELS
+2595 
-2607 SYNTNNTRFRE
+2607 
-2618 SYTTEEEDI
+2618 
-2627 IDKSQKDGTYMKAP
+2627 
-2641 NGNPTNLSEKQ
+2641 
-2652 WAQVRTKSFKDWFG
+2652 
-2666 DWEND
+2666 
-2671 PNDSSRIVDENG
+2671 
-2683 EPKVVYHGTYSKFE
+2683 
-2697 TFNRELLG
+2697 
-2705 QVTDFNASDENWAKT
+2705 
-2720 SHIGFWFNDK
+2720 
-2730 KIGFYNIHIPCFLNI
+2730 
-2745 RNPIEMG
+2745 
-2752 SMQELAE
+2752 LAE
-2759 EMSYY
+2759 ET
-2764 NSGEDFRDYNSDQ
+2764 EDVAREDQ
-2777 YDSVIIEND
+2777 IFIN
-2786 EEMGNTS
+2786 NAL
-2793 YSVFDSNQIKSATDN
+2793 NNNKSLLY
-2808 IGTFSSQDEDIRY
+2808 EP
-2821 RYNDN
+2821 
-2826 GLQDNTRIEEAG
+2826 NTRNNQSKEAG
-2838 PEANREGS
+2838 PEANREDS

-2919 QRPVG
+2919 QRAVG
-2924 IDTEGGEQGQRD
+2924 YDAGRGEQGQRD
-2936 IDSGRGNNLGNIQPG
+2936 IDSGERNNLGNIQPG

-2968 KRLDREGNGIGR
+2968 KRLDREGDGIGR

-3004 VITDINELPD
+3004 VITDINEIPD

-3072 DYDAEMAR
+3072 DYDSEMAR

-3123 YWWEKAVSS
+3123 SWWEKAISS

-3143 VRLTDNDVKY
+3143 VKLTDNDVKY

-3567 EQVESIVT
+3567 EQVESIMA

-3589 SKIKRSKDMGN
+3589 SKIKRSRDMGN

-3619 NGKEYVLTVNGN
+3619 NGKEYVLTINGN

-3719 LLRKYENGTLDMSNE
+3719 LLRKYENGTLDMNNE

-3741 FMRGGGVTGYTNIR
+3741 FMRGGGETGYTNIR

-4018 PIYKDNDFNKTLPEW
+4018 PIYKDNDFNKGMPEW

-4089 LVKSIDTAIGDRE
+4089 LVKSIDTATGERE

-4114 IREVDERTRMKAV
+4114 IREGDERTRMKAV

-4191 KKLNDLYKQ
+4191 NKLNDLYKQ

>member
-72 LVSPANDVT
+72 LVSPSNDAT

-86 SPVNAQPVTEQDN
+86 SPVNAQPVTAQDN

-119 QRINAGGQ
+119 QRIYAGGQ

-182 DYKQLWDEGDYAGI
+182 DYKQLWDEGDYAGM
-196 IGDIVLTGAESLP
+196 IGDIALTGAESLP

-257 ILTGFAEGASEMLG
+257 ILTGLAEGGSEMLG

-403 AAYKDTSREGIN
+403 AGYNDTSREGIN
-415 SVYNNAQSK
+415 ATYNNAQSK

-448 EGEVMSLME
+448 EGEVISLME

-471 NSQIAMRGVED
+471 NSQIAMRGVYD
-482 RALDNVDKTIEEITA
+482 KALDDVDKKVKEMRDSVT
-497 NVMPYVTTT
+497 PYVTTT
-506 EDGRREYTTAQY
+506 EDGRQQYTTAQY
-518 DEGLYHGQV
+518 DEGLFHGKV

-548 DAKRL
+548 DARRL
-553 SNKDTKDLDVE
+553 SDINTGDLDTE
-564 INKIK
+564 IEKLRESMIM
-569 SNMTAN
+569 S
-575 EQSRLDLFT
+575 EQVRLDLYT
-584 QHHPKTSYPEPGLVV
+584 QHSPKTRYPEPGLVV

-617 SAFPAVFD
+617 SAFPAVMD
-625 KEIGQVTAKANGT
+625 KETGQVTAKANGT

-709 ASLPKKDGSIDYK
+709 ASLPKKKDGSIDYK

-735 SEGPETA
+735 SEGSETA
-742 LADLQQDVEAKR
+742 LADLQQDIEAKR

-761 DKIAKATG
+761 DKISKATG

-831 TTTETAQEEPVFRTV
+831 TTTETAQEEPVSRTV
-846 HDEIED
+846 NEEIED

-935 LEEIGEPLNAHEL
+935 LDEIGEPLNAHEL

-1094 ELSAID
+1094 ELMAID
-1100 GEIYDDMLA
+1100 GEIYDEMLA

-1124 QDETNQGNEQG
+1124 QYETNQGNEQG

-1181 IQQEVKG
+1181 
-1188 QDLFDFAEQVVEENK
+1188 
-1203 RKKSGKVNEAPL
+1203 
-1215 TTEEIDNSDFDQVV
+1215 
-1229 KDGAKSYLDGN
+1229 
-1240 VNFAT
+1240 
-1245 SIAYQQIYN
+1245 
-1254 NVRNRSGYNE
+1254 
-1264 PDRQGT
+1264 
-1270 DGTQLD
+1270 
-1276 GEVDGAGSSAIGRGR
+1276 
-1291 DENDQVGNEGGQTP
+1291 
-1305 VSGQG
+1305 
-1310 ERGQDSVLEPVVPN
+1310 
-1324 GEQGDN
+1324 
-1330 VVPGEESGFDGVS
+1330 GEERSIKDNNDGM
-1343 TGRGNA
+1343 TENQ
-1349 RRGRKSGGDGN
+1349 
-1360 NVRATRGRKG
+1360 RAVY
-1370 RKRDDGE
+1370 D
-1377 DTKRRDSAK
+1377 
-1386 SERDSAIEEINSLLD
+1386 
-1401 DFVKAGKEDLSLS
+1401 S
-1414 VVGMNPKQIEIAGK
+1414 VVGMLEDAG
-1428 ILVAGVKLGY
+1428 IQVEV
-1438 TYVKDGVYKFNDW
+1438 
-1451 RKAMRSKLADPF
+1451 
-1463 SKAMKLT
+1463 LT
-1470 DAEIDEFIQDM
+1470 DDQMKDLAANNEITLEA
-1481 WNYPYSI
+1481 
-1488 DGQTKLLREWAAE
+1488 KR
-1501 MEKSEL
+1501 KSD
-1507 RSQVRMGLEEKAR
+1507 AR
-1520 LQREA
+1520 
-1525 ENIPVEVGN
+1525 
-1534 MQNIVET
+1534 
-1541 LPYLLPQQQE
+1541 
-1551 DVLKA
+1551 
-1556 ETQFFD
+1556 
-1562 PSHADRDH
+1562 
-1570 AYGKGYLFTNG
+1570 
-1581 TGTGKTYTGLGIV
+1581 
-1594 KRFIKQGKG
+1594 
-1603 RILILTPSQQK
+1603 
-1614 VLDWTKDAKNLG
+1614 
-1626 IDLKPLE
+1626 
-1633 STKDKG
+1633 KDKDRVNG
-1639 EGAVITTF
+1639 FI
-1647 ANLRTNKA
+1647 
-1655 LMEDDF
+1655 
-1661 DLVVYDESHRI
+1661 
-1672 MENKNADETI
+1672 
-1682 GVRQHYM
+1682 
-1689 ITNKNE
+1689 
-1695 DEAIRR
+1695 DEAISMVTGKSVKDVRSDRLRREQERRNKAKKIYDSVLDNDFNDVTLRLINEYIDEATPNNPYGRRISQRVPQKMERR
-1701 LQSLHPLWIEQEELI
+1701 LHEGNRTNAIDALFTRISESAVGKAGEKLEGNRGSRERAKEKKKELLKGWAIATGNWHTDISDFTNDKEPVARGKDSDVYYSKDGEYVIKFSKGKEGNRFPSDIDAPNLFSYIFPNSAYEILGYGEIDGNFVTILRQPIVEIESALTEDERVEYMRSLGFYPINKDNTAFSNGDIIVADLQKGNVVRTKEGNVRVIDADVKLHTKDLGGKYSYPPVDVDTENRINLFKDNNGIIYGATIGGKIYLNGSALNPETPIHEYTHIWDEACRRNNPELWNRGVDLMRQTSVWNDVKNDPNYSNLETDDEIASEVHSRLTGKDGARILEEMVDSSNKQETSDLREKLKKWLDDFWWWLKDTMMPWTKNEVSRVTLNDFVNMPLKDLANGKRANQENNTVRFRFIGERGASNLDQAEEATTRMDNLNVARNMENAHNDKKRRIEKLRTSKPVEITGNEIEPSDDLKQYKKNALEYGKRLRGEYTNKDTGVTVMLSSGNKNGGLKEVLQHDINDIAHLKSVAAIPGILENSIYIETVENEEVEKNPNVSRYHYYVCGLKIGDTDYTVKAVVAEQNNGNRYYDHKLTEIEKGKLLDELAQLNQTSPSGLSSTGELEETEQSRPAASRGETQSSPVSQHKDTRLMSILKTNDKENARKIKMATGWERGADGKWRYETPDFSFKENPVVVPFDGYVLTNLGALINDEELFKAYPELEDMTVQYQNLPLGMLASYSPKTNRFPAMITMDNEFIRKKENPEWRKLVEKMEQEPVIKKWIEEMEREPFDEAVYN
-1716 KELDSLGKM
+1716 K
-1725 MADPDMMQEEYAEK
+1725 AEK
-1739 DSRKKQIETRLQEI
+1739 DFKESPLWEKYNDLLLGKGKVPRYVSGFSGEKILAHEIQHAIQDIEGFAKGGNTRNTQYNNFAGEVESRNVEKRFDLS
-1753 RELQDKAMPEI
+1753 PEG
-1764 REKAKKAV
+1764 R
-1772 ERTKTVFLSA
+1772 SA
-1782 TPFNTI
+1782 T
-1788 PSLAYTEGYIFSYPE
+1788 LAEETEDVAREDQIF
-1803 ENRNTVGSYNHRS
+1803 
-1816 PREQFL
+1816 
-1822 ETQFGAGYRFRYGRI
+1822 I
-1837 ENHVENPEALS
+1837 
-1848 QQEVQFSDYL
+1848 
-1858 ENTLQTKSGRIID
+1858 
-1871 SEYDYSRDF
+1871 
-1880 PTVTFEMASMFNNAL
+1880 NNAL
-1895 QDVFDYGSDKYSEI
+1895 
-1909 RDAFYN
+1909 N
-1915 VFYNYNYSTALFE
+1915 N
-1928 TMKIAAIVPRIK
+1928 
-1940 QHLDMG
+1940 
-1946 RKVVVFHR
+1946 
-1954 RVSSK
+1954 
-1959 NELVPP
+1959 
-1965 FRLSLDMA
+1965 
-1973 RSMASTLKDSNPEEK
+1973 
-1988 EKKRL
+1988 
-1993 ILKQI
+1993 
-1998 ADFEND
+1998 
-2004 YSKLLQ
+2004 
-2010 YEKTL
+2010 
-2015 NYSMPREQLAE
+2015 
-2026 VFGADNVLYFSG
+2026 
-2038 KESKKAKDDAVRQFN
+2038 
-2053 DDNSGKNIIVIQE
+2053 
-2066 ASGKEGI
+2066 
-2073 SLHDTTGNHQRVL
+2073 
-2086 ITLALPQ
+2086 
-2093 SPITALQIEGR
+2093 
-2104 TYRIGNKSNAI
+2104 NKS
-2115 FEYPLLGLNLE
+2115 LLYE
-2126 TTLFGSKFNQQVST
+2126 T
-2140 TENLALGSK
+2140 
-2149 ARNLRNAFAEGVMQH
+2149 
-2164 SGDIPLESQGVG
+2164 
-2176 GKEFDNAGKDVQD
+2176 
-2189 GFDKAVLDYY
+2189 
-2199 GTQKLKG
+2199 
-2206 KRNERAGIDY
+2206 
-2216 FPTPEPVGYKMVEW
+2216 
-2230 ARLEDGEEVLEPSA
+2230 
-2244 GHGAIARYVPMS
+2244 
-2256 NGLTAVE
+2256 
-2263 PSQDLFSLLQLRAG
+2263 
-2277 GNGRKF
+2277 
-2283 MNDIFENLNT
+2283 
-2293 VNKYDVVVM
+2293 
-2302 NPPYGQAGK
+2302 
-2311 KAIDHLSK
+2311 
-2319 AFDHLNEGGR
+2319 
-2329 VIAIIPRG
+2329 
-2337 STDNKFDKWLSETP
+2337 
-2351 SAAFVGEVLLPTSA
+2351 
-2365 FNRAGTSVSTR
+2365 STR
-2376 VVLVDKV
+2376 
-2383 TRKEARKDLPR
+2383 
-2394 HVSFDLSS
+2394 
-2402 YEAIDGKD
+2402 
-2410 GLFEA
+2410 
-2415 LRDIDMPRRTID
+2415 
-2427 KVAIDMKN
+2427 
-2435 ARKMAKSFRDIPG
+2435 
-2448 VESVIV
+2448 
-2454 NEDGISV
+2454 
-2461 DGRYPKFIYLTW
+2461 
-2473 SDLRSPRKYG
+2473 
-2483 QVNDKYN
+2483 
-2490 SYLND
+2490 
-2495 KGKKASENAEFY
+2495 
-2507 DTVLK
+2507 
-2512 TFQAVSGLTHEQFM
+2512 
-2526 EQANKEASVSLPRYR
+2526 
-2541 YIMDTNTRTGDY
+2541 
-2553 MHLASPETQGTLTDE
+2553 
-2568 QYAKVL
+2568 
-2574 SVAKKHGGYWNR
+2574 
-2586 FKKAFHFDT
+2586 
-2595 REQAMEFIDELS
+2595 
-2607 SYNTNNTRFRE
+2607 NN
-2618 SYTTEEEDI
+2618 
-2627 IDKSQKDGTYMKAP
+2627 Q
-2641 NGNPTNLSEKQ
+2641 
-2652 WAQVRTKSFKDWFG
+2652 
-2666 DWEND
+2666 
-2671 PNDSSRIVDENG
+2671 
-2683 EPKVVYHGTYSKFE
+2683 SK
-2697 TFNRELLG
+2697 
-2705 QVTDFNASDENWAKT
+2705 
-2720 SHIGFWFNDK
+2720 
-2730 KIGFYNIHIPCFLNI
+2730 
-2745 RNPIEMG
+2745 
-2752 SMQELAE
+2752 
-2759 EMSYY
+2759 
-2764 NSGEDFRDYNSDQ
+2764 
-2777 YDSVIIEND
+2777 
-2786 EEMGNTS
+2786 
-2793 YSVFDSNQIKSATDN
+2793 
-2808 IGTFSSQDEDIRY
+2808 
-2821 RYNDN
+2821 
-2826 GLQDNTRIEEAG
+2826 EAG
-2838 PEANREGS
+2838 PEANREDS
-2846 RARTETVEANGNFG
+2846 RAGTETVEANGNIG

-2874 AEANDGVYN
+2874 EEANDGVYN
-2883 GDRVNGQQTGN
+2883 GGRVNGQQTGN

-2936 IDSGRGNNLGNIQPG
+2936 IDSGERNNLGNIQPG
-2951 DNRGA
+2951 NDRGA
-2956 TDNGDRGTNNVD
+2956 TDLGDRGTNDVD
-2968 KRLDREGNGIGR
+2968 KRLDREGDGIGR

-2989 EVSNETAGSLGQRVT
+2989 EVSNETAGALGVRIT
-3004 VITDINELPD
+3004 VFTDINELPD
-3014 GDAKRAISQGRKVTG
+3014 GNEKRAIANGRKVTG
-3029 WYDIPSRTVYVYAP
+3029 WYDIPSGKVYVYAP

-3123 YWWEKAVSS
+3123 SWWEKAVSS

-3187 GDSRFRTAGERS
+3187 GDTRFRTAGERS

-3299 KRGTTFDEISDY
+3299 KQGTTFDEISDY

-3567 EQVESIVT
+3567 EEVESIVA

-3612 HQVIVKR
+3612 HQVVVKR
-3619 NGKEYVLTVNGN
+3619 NGKEYVLTINGN

-3698 PLYALRFNRN
+3698 PLYSLRFNRN

-3719 LLRKYENGTLDMSNE
+3719 LLRKYENGTLDMNNE

-3741 FMRGGGVTGYTNIR
+3741 FMRGGGETGYTNIR

-3993 GFMAFVPSSVKP
+3993 GFMAFVPSAVKP
-4005 LVEAGV
+4005 IVEAGV

-4018 PIYKDNDFNKTLPEW
+4018 PIYKDNDFNKTMPEW

-4089 LVKSIDTAIGDRE
+4089 LVKSIDTATGDRE

-4114 IREVDERTRMKAV
+4114 IREGDERTRMKAV
-4127 NDAYYDNLKEMDDIH
+4127 NDAYYENMKMMKEIH
-4142 QRLLGYRKELSDPKN
+4142 QQELGYKREMKNPAN
-4157 TPIDIAEY
+4157 TPIEIAEY
-4165 TQKYR
+4165 SKKYS
-4170 DLLQSDEY
+4170 DLRQSDKY
-4178 RAYYEFNMLNKNY
+4178 KAYKEIEIRNNKY
-4191 KKLNDLYKQ
+4191 LYLKDLYEK
-4200 TNDERLV
+4200 TKDERLV
-4207 EYMDDLKVSMNEIAD
+4207 EHMDNMKISINEIAD

>member
-1 MAEINDNVKKLYNSL
+1 M
-16 KLEGYT
+16 
-22 DLGDIDQFDGKLKD
+22 
-36 SGARKSLYD
+36 
-45 ALNRD
+45 
-50 GFTDLGEF
+50 
-58 GEFET
+58 
-63 KLGYEMPKD
+63 
-72 LVSPANDVT
+72 
-81 SSPLT
+81 
-86 SPVNAQPVTEQDN
+86 
-99 QGTQPEQE
+99 
-107 KGFWGTFAGDVI
+107 
-119 QRINAGGQ
+119 
-127 DLGAGIFGLLD
+127 
-138 KGARGLENLTGGLVK
+138 ENLTGGLVK
-153 SGGAFGQIADTFE
+153 SGGAFGQLADTFE

-182 DYKQLWDEGDYAGI
+182 DYKQLWDEGDYAGM
-196 IGDIVLTGAESLP
+196 IGDIALTGAESLP

-257 ILTGFAEGASEMLG
+257 ILTGLAEGGSEMLG

-336 TGASPDID
+336 TGVSPDMD

-403 AAYKDTSREGIN
+403 AGYNDTSREGIN
-415 SVYNNAQSK
+415 ATYNNAQSK

-448 EGEVMSLME
+448 EGEVISLME

-471 NSQIAMRGVED
+471 NSQIAMRGVYD
-482 RALDNVDKTIEEITA
+482 KALDDVDKKVKEMRDSVT
-497 NVMPYVTTT
+497 PYVTTT
-506 EDGRREYTTAQY
+506 EDGRQQYTTAQY
-518 DEGLYHGQV
+518 DEGLFHGRV

-533 GDKAIIYQDGKEKMV
+533 GNVAFIYRDGNTKPDMV
-548 DAKRL
+548 DARRL
-553 SNKDTKDLDVE
+553 SNITTGDLDAE
-564 INKIK
+564 MEKLRESMIM
-569 SNMTAN
+569 S
-575 EQSRLDLFT
+575 EQVRLDLYT
-584 QHHPKTSYPEPGLVV
+584 QHSPKTRYPEPGLVV

-617 SAFPAVFD
+617 SAFPAVMD
-625 KEIGQVTAKANGT
+625 KETGQVTAKANGT
-638 PSILTEREILELQD
+638 PSLLTEREILELQD

-682 GENATSP
+682 GENATSS

-709 ASLPKKDGSIDYK
+709 ASLPKKKDGSIDYK

-821 PVAESVSEET
+821 PVAENVSEET
-831 TTTETAQEEPVFRTV
+831 TTTETAQEEPVSRTV
-846 HDEIED
+846 NEEIED
-852 LFDGSLDNDEIDQL
+852 LFDGSLDNEEIDQL

-1053 QAAYND
+1053 QALYND
-1059 YAKWTQDNF
+1059 FAKWTQDNF
-1068 GMTPEEWEAY
+1068 GMTPEELDAY
-1078 NDAVDR
+1078 NYALYR

-1094 ELSAID
+1094 ELRAID

-1135 RDQEPGEGGGE
+1135 RDQEPGEGIGE
-1146 VLPTE
+1146 VLSTE

-1156 GRDGVVEGEREAG
+1156 GRDGVVEGERPVDNNINSENA
-1169 DDVNRQDDGAQA
+1169 GAQEGASGEIKPIGKGPFGNIYDQFRGKVKEA
-1181 IQQEVKG
+1181 INFLRNIRDGEAIGALYHKDIGDISLVWGNDKAGLKKILKKHPEVSN
-1188 QDLFDFAEQVVEENK
+1188 DLQGILDGMNVVEESDNRIKLESPTHFAVVSKEFLGQPRDKWLLTAYEKKETPRLANSSMDVESNLNGKSDDTATRQNQDVSNNKIINNQEESQDKKNSNNEKPKNKKDNGLLSESDFIDKKVKEAFESRKDKKLTREEWEDTDDFDNAFNQASDSYPDYIKQLKDNGDLQLFYDNGSIGDRIKIREAIETAGFNFDDYVDASKEKEEAK
-1203 RKKSGKVNEAPL
+1203 RKR
-1215 TTEEIDNSDFDQVV
+1215 EEKRQKRQKEIMSRI
-1229 KDGAKSYLDGN
+1229 GLLDENGS
-1240 VNFAT
+1240 T
-1245 SIAYQQIYN
+1245 RYSIGEIAY
-1254 NVRNRSGYNE
+1254 
-1264 PDRQGT
+1264 T
-1270 DGTQLD
+1270 DMT
-1276 GEVDGAGSSAIGRGR
+1276 
-1291 DENDQVGNEGGQTP
+1291 DEQ
-1305 VSGQG
+1305 
-1310 ERGQDSVLEPVVPN
+1310 
-1324 GEQGDN
+1324 
-1330 VVPGEESGFDGVS
+1330 
-1343 TGRGNA
+1343 
-1349 RRGRKSGGDGN
+1349 
-1360 NVRATRGRKG
+1360 RAVY
-1370 RKRDDGE
+1370 D
-1377 DTKRRDSAK
+1377 
-1386 SERDSAIEEINSLLD
+1386 
-1401 DFVKAGKEDLSLS
+1401 S
-1414 VVGMNPKQIEIAGK
+1414 VVGMLEDAG
-1428 ILVAGVKLGY
+1428 IQVEVL
-1438 TYVKDGVYKFNDW
+1438 TDDQM
-1451 RKAMRSKLADPF
+1451 KALADNN
-1463 SKAMKLT
+1463 
-1470 DAEIDEFIQDM
+1470 EITLEA
-1481 WNYPYSI
+1481 
-1488 DGQTKLLREWAAE
+1488 KR
-1501 MEKSEL
+1501 KSET
-1507 RSQVRMGLEEKAR
+1507 R
-1520 LQREA
+1520 
-1525 ENIPVEVGN
+1525 
-1534 MQNIVET
+1534 
-1541 LPYLLPQQQE
+1541 
-1551 DVLKA
+1551 
-1556 ETQFFD
+1556 
-1562 PSHADRDH
+1562 
-1570 AYGKGYLFTNG
+1570 
-1581 TGTGKTYTGLGIV
+1581 
-1594 KRFIKQGKG
+1594 
-1603 RILILTPSQQK
+1603 
-1614 VLDWTKDAKNLG
+1614 
-1626 IDLKPLE
+1626 
-1633 STKDKG
+1633 KDKDRVNG
-1639 EGAVITTF
+1639 FI
-1647 ANLRTNKA
+1647 
-1655 LMEDDF
+1655 
-1661 DLVVYDESHRI
+1661 
-1672 MENKNADETI
+1672 
-1682 GVRQHYM
+1682 
-1689 ITNKNE
+1689 
-1695 DEAIRR
+1695 DEAISMVTGKSVKDVRSDRLRREQERRDKAKKIYDSVLDNDFNDVTLRLINEYIDEATPNNPYGRRISQRVPQKMERR
-1701 LQSLHPLWIEQEELI
+1701 LHDGDRTNAIDALFTRISESAVGKAGEKLEGNRGSRERAKEKKKELLKGWAIATGNWHTDISDFTNDKEPIARGKDSDVYYSKDGEYVIKFSKGKEGNRFPSDIDAPNLFGYIFPNTAYDIIGYGEIDGNFVTILRQPIVDIESALTEDDRVEYMRSLGFDPINKDNTAFSNGEVIVADLQKGNVVRTKEGNVRVIDADVKLHTKDLGGKYSYLPVDVDTENRINLFKDNNGVIYGATIGGKIYLNGSALNPETPIHEYTHIWDEACRRNNPELWNRGVDLMRQTSVWNDVKNDPNYSNLETDDEIASEVHSRLTGKDGARILEEMVDSSNKQETSDLREKLKKWLDDFWWWLKDTMMPWTKNEVSRVTLNDFVNMPLKDLANGKRINQENNTVRFRFIGERGAYNLDQAEEATTRMDNLNVARNMEKANNEKKMRIEKLKTSNPVEITGDEIEPSDDLKQYKKNALEYGKRLRGEYTNKDTGVTVILSSGNKNGGLKEVLQHDINDIDHLKSVAAIPGILENSIYIETVDNEEVDKNPNVARYHYYVCGLKIGDTDYTVKAVVAEQNNGNRYYDHKLTEIEKGKLLDELAQLNQTSPSGLSSTGELEETEQSRPAASRGGTQSSPVSKYKDTRLMSILQTDDIENAQKIKLATGWERGADGKWRYETPDFSFKENPVVVPFDGYVLTNLGALINDEELFKAYPELEDMTVQYQNLPLGMLASYSPKTNRFPAMITMDNEFIRKKENPEWRKLVEKMEQEPVIKKWIEEMEREPFDEAVYN
-1716 KELDSLGKM
+1716 K
-1725 MADPDMMQEEYAEK
+1725 AEK
-1739 DSRKKQIETRLQEI
+1739 DFKESPLWEKYNDLLLGKGKVPRYVSGFSGEKILAHEIQHAIQDIEGF
-1753 RELQDKAMPEI
+1753 
-1764 REKAKKAV
+1764 AKGG
-1772 ERTKTVFLSA
+1772 
-1782 TPFNTI
+1782 NT
-1788 PSLAYTEGYIFSYPE
+1788 
-1803 ENRNTVGSYNHRS
+1803 RNTQYN
-1816 PREQFL
+1816 
-1822 ETQFGAGYRFRYGRI
+1822 
-1837 ENHVENPEALS
+1837 N
-1848 QQEVQFSDYL
+1848 
-1858 ENTLQTKSGRIID
+1858 
-1871 SEYDYSRDF
+1871 
-1880 PTVTFEMASMFNNAL
+1880 
-1895 QDVFDYGSDKYSEI
+1895 
-1909 RDAFYN
+1909 
-1915 VFYNYNYSTALFE
+1915 
-1928 TMKIAAIVPRIK
+1928 
-1940 QHLDMG
+1940 
-1946 RKVVVFHR
+1946 
-1954 RVSSK
+1954 
-1959 NELVPP
+1959 
-1965 FRLSLDMA
+1965 
-1973 RSMASTLKDSNPEEK
+1973 
-1988 EKKRL
+1988 
-1993 ILKQI
+1993 
-1998 ADFEND
+1998 
-2004 YSKLLQ
+2004 
-2010 YEKTL
+2010 
-2015 NYSMPREQLAE
+2015 
-2026 VFGADNVLYFSG
+2026 
-2038 KESKKAKDDAVRQFN
+2038 
-2053 DDNSGKNIIVIQE
+2053 
-2066 ASGKEGI
+2066 
-2073 SLHDTTGNHQRVL
+2073 
-2086 ITLALPQ
+2086 
-2093 SPITALQIEGR
+2093 
-2104 TYRIGNKSNAI
+2104 
-2115 FEYPLLGLNLE
+2115 
-2126 TTLFGSKFNQQVST
+2126 
-2140 TENLALGSK
+2140 
-2149 ARNLRNAFAEGVMQH
+2149 FA
-2164 SGDIPLESQGVG
+2164 
-2176 GKEFDNAGKDVQD
+2176 
-2189 GFDKAVLDYY
+2189 
-2199 GTQKLKG
+2199 
-2206 KRNERAGIDY
+2206 
-2216 FPTPEPVGYKMVEW
+2216 
-2230 ARLEDGEEVLEPSA
+2230 
-2244 GHGAIARYVPMS
+2244 
-2256 NGLTAVE
+2256 
-2263 PSQDLFSLLQLRAG
+2263 
-2277 GNGRKF
+2277 
-2283 MNDIFENLNT
+2283 
-2293 VNKYDVVVM
+2293 
-2302 NPPYGQAGK
+2302 
-2311 KAIDHLSK
+2311 
-2319 AFDHLNEGGR
+2319 
-2329 VIAIIPRG
+2329 
-2337 STDNKFDKWLSETP
+2337 
-2351 SAAFVGEVLLPTSA
+2351 GEVESR
-2365 FNRAGTSVSTR
+2365 NVEKR
-2376 VVLVDKV
+2376 
-2383 TRKEARKDLPR
+2383 
-2394 HVSFDLSS
+2394 FDLSP
-2402 YEAIDGKD
+2402 E
-2410 GLFEA
+2410 
-2415 LRDIDMPRRTID
+2415 
-2427 KVAIDMKN
+2427 
-2435 ARKMAKSFRDIPG
+2435 
-2448 VESVIV
+2448 
-2454 NEDGISV
+2454 
-2461 DGRYPKFIYLTW
+2461 GRSAT
-2473 SDLRSPRKYG
+2473 
-2483 QVNDKYN
+2483 
-2490 SYLND
+2490 
-2495 KGKKASENAEFY
+2495 
-2507 DTVLK
+2507 
-2512 TFQAVSGLTHEQFM
+2512 
-2526 EQANKEASVSLPRYR
+2526 
-2541 YIMDTNTRTGDY
+2541 
-2553 MHLASPETQGTLTDE
+2553 
-2568 QYAKVL
+2568 
-2574 SVAKKHGGYWNR
+2574 
-2586 FKKAFHFDT
+2586 
-2595 REQAMEFIDELS
+2595 
-2607 SYNTNNTRFRE
+2607 
-2618 SYTTEEEDI
+2618 
-2627 IDKSQKDGTYMKAP
+2627 
-2641 NGNPTNLSEKQ
+2641 
-2652 WAQVRTKSFKDWFG
+2652 
-2666 DWEND
+2666 
-2671 PNDSSRIVDENG
+2671 
-2683 EPKVVYHGTYSKFE
+2683 
-2697 TFNRELLG
+2697 
-2705 QVTDFNASDENWAKT
+2705 
-2720 SHIGFWFNDK
+2720 
-2730 KIGFYNIHIPCFLNI
+2730 
-2745 RNPIEMG
+2745 
-2752 SMQELAE
+2752 LAE
-2759 EMSYY
+2759 ETEDVAREDQIFIN
-2764 NSGEDFRDYNSDQ
+2764 NSLN
-2777 YDSVIIEND
+2777 N
-2786 EEMGNTS
+2786 N
-2793 YSVFDSNQIKSATDN
+2793 KSLLY
-2808 IGTFSSQDEDIRY
+2808 EP
-2821 RYNDN
+2821 
-2826 GLQDNTRIEEAG
+2826 NTRNNQSKEAG
-2838 PEANREGS
+2838 PEANREDS

-2860 AQDNTPVGSTGRET
+2860 AQDNTTVGSTGRET

-2919 QRPVG
+2919 QRAVG
-2924 IDTEGGEQGQRD
+2924 YDAGRGEQGQRD
-2936 IDSGRGNNLGNIQPG
+2936 IDSGERNNLGNIQPG

-2968 KRLDREGNGIGR
+2968 KRLDREGDGIGR

-3004 VITDINELPD
+3004 VITDINEIPD

-3029 WYDIPSRTVYVYAP
+3029 WHDIPSRTVYVYAP

-3072 DYDAEMAR
+3072 DYDSEMAR

-3123 YWWEKAVSS
+3123 SWWEKAVSS

-3143 VRLTDNDVKY
+3143 VKLTDNDVKY

-3240 MLGLKTLMDAV
+3240 MLGLKTLMEAV

-3423 MNASI
+3423 MNVSI

-3567 EQVESIVT
+3567 EQVESIVAR
-3575 KFNERMEE
+3575 FNERMEE

-3589 SKIKRSKDMGN
+3589 SKIKRSRDMGN

-3619 NGKEYVLTVNGN
+3619 NGKEYVLTINGN

-3719 LLRKYENGTLDMSNE
+3719 LLRKYENGTLDMNNE

-3741 FMRGGGVTGYTNIR
+3741 FMRGGGETGYTNIR

-3950 YGLGELVAGLA
+3950 YGLGELAAGLA
-3961 TGREKMSDQKVAM
+3961 TGRERMSDQKVAM
-3974 KVAEQFSQI
+3974 KVAEQISQT

-3993 GFMAFVPSSVKP
+3993 GFMAFVPSAVKP

-4018 PIYKDNDFNKTLPEW
+4018 PIYKDNDFNKGMPEW

-4089 LVKSIDTAIGDRE
+4089 LVKSIDTATGDRE

-4107 VPVLSRV
+4107 VPVFSRV
-4114 IREVDERTRMKAV
+4114 IREGDERTRMKAV
-4127 NDAYYDNLKEMDDIH
+4127 NDAYYENMKMMKEIH
-4142 QRLLGYRKELSDPKN
+4142 QQELGYDRERKNPAN
-4157 TPIDIAEY
+4157 TPIEIAEY
-4165 TQKYR
+4165 SKKYS
-4170 DLLQSDEY
+4170 DLRQSDKY
-4178 RAYYEFNMLNKNY
+4178 KAYKEIEIRNNKY
-4191 KKLNDLYKQ
+4191 LYLKDLYEK
-4200 TNDERLV
+4200 TKDERLV
-4207 EYMDDLKVSMNEIAD
+4207 EHMDNMKISINEIAD